1 MRGGDARTEGL
12 DPNARRTGSESLLDG
27 NLEKVIGK
35 PKVRKALQ
43 ASSLGFSS
51 GDGSGLNIRSAS

>member
-12 DPNARRTGSESLLDG
+12 DPNARRTGSESRLDG

-35 PKVRKALQ
+35 TLSARSLQ
-43 ASSLGFSS
+43 ASGGFASA
-51 GDGSGLNIRSAS
+51 DGSGLNIRSAS